1 MRISDWSSDV
11 CSSDLL
17 FLDLV
22 DGGFESFRLDLHMLR
37 IGAVRQ
43 SCQRFI
49 VFRRRALRDVG
60 KEKVGGINRRK
71 LLAPCLAFFRRSG
84 DWPAALHWPPHT
96 ERGPAAQSVF
106 PPETAHNSPSPWVY
120 FHINIC

>member
-1 MRISDWSSDV
+1 
-11 CSSDLL
+11 
-17 FLDLV
+17 
-22 DGGFESFRLDLHMLR
+22 MLR

-71 LLAPCLAFFRRSG
+71 LLAPCPAFFRRSG
-84 DWPAALHWPPHT
+84 DWPAALHCPRHT
-96 ERGPAAQSVF
+96 ERGPADKSVF
-106 PPETAHNSPSPWVY
+106 PSERAHYSPPPWVE
-120 FHINIC
+120 FTNMICMDRITRRKLC

>member
-11 CSSDLL
+11 CASDL
-17 FLDLV
+17 LDLV
-22 DGGFESFRLDLHMLR
+22 DGGFESFRLDLHMLS

-60 KEKVGGINRRK
+60 TEKGSGINRRK
-71 LLAPCLAFFRRSG
+71 LLAPCLAFFRRAG
-84 DWPAALHWPPHT
+84 DWPATLHWHT
-96 ERGPAAQSVF
+96 HTARGPAAKPVF
-106 PPETAHNSPSPWVY
+106 PYESDTNSPPTCVQFPTKLWLA
-120 FHINIC
+120 

>member
-60 KEKVGGINRRK
+60 KEKGSGINRRK
-71 LLAPCLAFFRRSG
+71 LLAPRSEERRVGKECVSTCRSR
-84 DWPAALHWPPHT
+84 WPPYH
-96 ERGPAAQSVF
+96 
-106 PPETAHNSPSPWVY
+106 
-120 FHINIC
+120 